1 MEKLD
6 HIPVKLNL
14 GEIRRRLHLEN
25 RKEEWRHIQTLA
37 KVAQPLITARAFYK
51 VSYID
56 AKNDDGIIIEGF
68 RLTSRV
74 LRKHLDNV
82 GRVFP
87 YVLTIGNKLEENARA
102 CSDLLEQY
110 YLDTIGNAALTT
122 ALKYLENL
130 LRSKYGFDS
139 MSYMSPGSLSDWPF
153 GEQRPLFRILG
164 DVEDSIGVRL
174 NENLLMVPIKSV
186 SGIYFPTKIP
196 FYSCQ
201 LCNKENCPTRKSS
214 YDEKLARY
222 WREQKGLSSV

>member
-6 HIPVKLNL
+6 HIAIKLNL

-37 KVAQPLITARAFYK
+37 EAAQPLITARAFYK

-82 GRVFP
+82 WRVFP

-110 YLDTIGNAALTT
+110 YLDTIGNIAL
-122 ALKYLENL
+122 AKVIKYLEDR
-130 LRSKYGFDS
+130 LRFKYGFDA
-139 MSYMSPGSLSDWPF
+139 MSYMSPGSLGDWPIE
-153 GEQRPLFRILG
+153 EQRPLFSILG
-164 DVEDSIGVRL
+164 DVEDYIGVRL
-174 NENLLMVPIKSV
+174 NESLLMIPRKSV
-186 SGIYFPTKIP
+186 SGIYFPTQVP
-196 FYSCQ
+196 FFSCQ
-201 LCNKENCPTRKSS
+201 MCPRKDCPSRRAK
-214 YDEKLARY
+214 YDKKLAKKY
-222 WREQKGLSSV
+222 EIVK